1 MWIKVFLNM
10 WLVLSNPGSLDI
22 GRVCIL
28 LQYDISVHI
37 NAACL
42 AAFNVFCY
50 YAKND
55 SHVCCKSLCVIVC
68 AERKVARIENAIKG
82 VKSLYE
88 LCYRTLERK
97 GVY

>member
-37 NAACL
+37 NAAGL
-42 AAFNVFCY
+42 AAF
-50 YAKND
+50 
-55 SHVCCKSLCVIVC
+55 
-68 AERKVARIENAIKG
+68 
-82 VKSLYE
+82 
-88 LCYRTLERK
+88 
-97 GVY
+97 